1 MNSYSYIH
9 TTEGK
14 NDECYTERYAVEPLL
29 KYLEPYRDKIIWC
42 PFDTKESEFVKV
54 FTEYGY
60 KVTYSHIS
68 TGQDYFRYEPA
79 EWDLII
85 SNPPFSGKKRIFER
99 ALSFNKPF
107 CLLLPITSLEGI
119 ERGKIFR
126 EKGIQL
132 LVFDRRCNFIYDNAK
147 KNNWFNTSW
156 FCWKILPKQLIFEEL
171 NKVGEIDD

>member
-1 MNSYSYIH
+1 MRNI
-9 TTEGK
+9 K
-14 NDECYTERYAVEPLL
+14 NDELYTPKYAIKPLL
-29 KYLEPYRDKIIWC
+29 KYLPKNIKIWECTDYGKSNITKVLNENNYEVITTNKDNFNFLTDKPNFDFDMII
-42 PFDTKESEFVKV
+42 T
-54 FTEYGY
+54 
-60 KVTYSHIS
+60 
-68 TGQDYFRYEPA
+68 
-79 EWDLII
+79 
-85 SNPPFSGKKRIFER
+85 NPPYSLKDEFIKKCYEY
-99 ALSFNKPF
+99 NKPF